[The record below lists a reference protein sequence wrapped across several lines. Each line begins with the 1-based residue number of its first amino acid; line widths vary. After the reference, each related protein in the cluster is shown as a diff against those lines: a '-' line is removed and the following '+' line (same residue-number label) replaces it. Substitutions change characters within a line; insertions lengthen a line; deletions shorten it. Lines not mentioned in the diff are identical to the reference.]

1 MDNKYIQQ
9 FKKGSLEMVL
19 LSLIYGKETYG
30 YELISRLSKTGG
42 NIFGQP
48 REGTIYPL
56 LYRLQNNGL
65 IESRMVPSPANGSM
79 KKYYSITEKGTET
92 LLEMIQYWDEF
103 SVCVNTFIEPVK
115 RSDKK

>member
-1 MDNKYIQQ
+1 
-9 FKKGSLEMVL
+9 
-19 LSLIYGKETYG
+19 
-30 YELISRLSKTGG
+30 
-42 NIFGQP
+42 
-48 REGTIYPL
+48 
-56 LYRLQNNGL
+56 
-65 IESRMVPSPANGSM
+65 M